1 LKIKEVGKQAA
12 FAMTIIGCDFHPSW
26 HQIAWLDS
34 ETGETGEHKLVHAIR
49 DATRF
54 YEQLSGPVLMGMEA
68 TGKPRV
74 TIFDRIFSLIGGNA
88 Q

>member
-1 LKIKEVGKQAA
+1 
-12 FAMTIIGCDFHPSW
+12 MMIIGCDFDPSW

-34 ETGETGEHKLVHAIR
+34 ETGETGEHKLGDAIR

-54 YEQLSGPVLMGMEA
+54 YEQLSGPVLMGMEP

-74 TIFDRIFSLIGGNA
+74 TIFDRIFALIKGNA